1 MSAMTETGQASPP
14 RELREERKVV
24 SALFA
29 DLVGSTR
36 LGDQLDSEEV
46 KLIVGDAIAQVVTE
60 VERLGGHVK
69 DLAGD
74 GVLAFFGA
82 PISYE
87 DDAERAVRV
96 GLRIVEELGAY
107 ANEVEQAWGVD
118 GFGVRVGVCTG
129 PVVLGQL
136 GTGARV
142 EYAAFGDTVNTAARL
157 QAAAKPGSVLVDA
170 GTRRQL
176 EPLFEWDEPIAL
188 ELKGKSERVEASAV
202 LSERPGASRRRGLE
216 GVETQLVGRR
226 RELEVGGEAVERVL
240 GGSGGVLFVTGEAG
254 IGKSR
259 LLVEIRNLFESS
271 SAATGK
277 PLWLEGRCISYGD
290 SLPYWPFRDLL
301 REWIGAGRDEPELRV
316 RVALRRN
323 VERIFGA
330 QTPEFYPYLGSLLG
344 LTLEPEAE
352 ARLATLAPESLQY
365 RTFEVVETLL
375 RRLAEAGPVAVVLE
389 DLHWADATSIQLVE
403 QLLRAAEESAL
414 LLVVAQRNER
424 DHTSWRLRELA
435 AREFPHL
442 TRELALEP
450 LAEDAEAELLASL
463 LAGASLPEELTQ
475 RLLDQADGNPF
486 YLEELVR
493 SLIDA
498 GALVHEADSWRFD
511 GAATIDVPPTVEKV
525 LLARIDRLPADC
537 HRVLTAASTL
547 GRRFGLPL
555 LEGVVDSNGAVREAL
570 HELQRLD
577 LIRETRRWPQPE
589 YRFKH
594 ALTQEAAYRTLLAEP
609 RRELHR
615 RAAEWLERSDA
626 ESHAELLGL
635 LAYHWLAAEDEEK
648 AISYLARAGDQA
660 RQEHALD
667 EAIEHY
673 RNLLP
678 LLERR
683 DERREI
689 ALVLFKL
696 ALALHMTLRFAE
708 ANEAYARAFQHWRPP
723 EDRSETATET
733 LRMAASYVPSN
744 PDPTSAGWWPDIQ
757 LNMQLFDRLV
767 EAWPEQTIV
776 PSLAESWEI
785 ADDGL
790 RYVFHLREGL
800 AWSDGTPLTANDI
813 EYGVKR
819 VLNPDQP
826 GASVSVY
833 FVLENGEDYY
843 LRRNSDASRIGVR
856 ALDDR
861 TVEFRLV
868 APAPYFMSVVNRPD
882 GGPQPR
888 QSIERDG
895 NAWVEPD
902 RQVVS
907 GPFRQLER
915 TPERLVL
922 VRNDAYDGAR
932 TGNVGRV
939 EYVRAQ
945 ADDARELFE
954 RGELDLVRVMYTPQT
969 ADHVRSGGEA
979 PGPLTW
985 LAYLGFDHSNPL
997 LGDVELRRALSQAID
1012 RDALDAACPL
1022 NLVAATGGV
1031 VPPALHGHTPEIA
1044 PRLDPGR
1051 AREHLA
1057 RSKAAAGTEL
1067 VLGGQDVWE
1076 PLLDV
1081 VAEGWRDVLGLDVQ
1095 LDLWPSVQSAASEG
1109 RALAGA
1115 PLERAPIA
1123 VLGWLPG
1130 YPDPE
1135 YMLRLLL
1142 HSNALTNAGRYT
1154 DSHFDDLIER
1164 ARRARS
1170 DRERLELFHAADR
1183 YAVTDGIGLI
1193 PLVYGRSTAFLQ
1205 PWVKGWWEFAKSSAP
1220 YADLV
1225 VERPA

>member
-1 MSAMTETGQASPP
+1 MTETGQAPSTA
-14 RELREERKVV
+14 RLREERKVV

-36 LGDQLDSEEV
+36 LGEQLDPEVV
-46 KLIVGDAIAQVVTE
+46 KLIVGEAIARIVAE
-60 VERLGGHVK
+60 IERLGGHVK

-82 PISYE
+82 PVSYE

-96 GLRIVEELGAY
+96 ALRIAEEIGAY
-107 ANEVEQAWGVD
+107 ANEVEQGWAVE

-129 PVVLGQL
+129 PVVLGQI
-136 GTGARV
+136 GAGARV

-157 QAAAKPGSVLVDA
+157 QAAAGPGSVLVDA

-176 EPLFEWDEPIAL
+176 EPLFEWDEPVSL
-188 ELKGKSERVEASAV
+188 ELKGKAERIEAATV
-202 LSERPGASRRRGLE
+202 LRERAGAGRTRGLE
-216 GVETQLVGRR
+216 GVETRLVGRR
-226 RELEVGGEAVERVL
+226 RELEAGGERVERVL
-240 GGSGGVLFVTGEAG
+240 GGSGGILFVTGEAG

-259 LLVEIRNLFESS
+259 LLGEIQNRFEGSPGP
-271 SAATGK
+271 AGE
-277 PLWLEGRCISYGD
+277 PLWLEGRCVSYGD

-301 REWIGAGRDEPELRV
+301 REWIGAGPDEPELRV
-316 RVALRRN
+316 RVTLRRA
-323 VERIFGA
+323 VERIFGEE
-330 QTPEFYPYLGSLLG
+330 TPEVYPYLGSLLG
-344 LTLEPEAE
+344 LTLEPEAQ
-352 ARLATLAPESLQY
+352 ARLATLAPEALQY
-365 RTFEVVETLL
+365 RSFEVVELLL
-375 RRLAEAGPVAVVLE
+375 RRLAAGRPVAVAIE
-389 DLHWADATSIQLVE
+389 DLHWADATSIQLLE
-403 QLLRAAEESAL
+403 QLFRAAEDSAL
-414 LLVVAQRNER
+414 LLVIAQRNER
-424 DHTSWRLRELA
+424 DHPSWQLRELA
-435 AREFPHL
+435 TREFPHL
-442 TRELALEP
+442 TSELALEP
-450 LAEDAEAELLASL
+450 LAEEAETELLLAL
-463 LAGASLPEELTQ
+463 LGGASLPAELTR

-498 GALVHEADSWRFD
+498 GALVQEADSWRFD
-511 GAATIDVPPTVEKV
+511 GGAVIDVPPTVEKV
-525 LLARIDRLPADC
+525 LLARIDRLPPES
-537 HRVLTAASTL
+537 HRVLTAASAL

-555 LEGVVDSNGAVREAL
+555 LEGVVDSNGTVREAL

-577 LIRETRRWPQPE
+577 LIREARRWPQPE

-594 ALTQEAAYRTLLAEP
+594 ALTQEAAYRTLLAGP

-615 RAAEWLERSDA
+615 RAAEWLERSGG
-626 ESHAELLGL
+626 EGGAELLGL
-635 LAYHWLAAEDEEK
+635 LAYHWLAAEDEKK
-648 AISYLARAGDQA
+648 AISYLARAGDEA
-660 RQEHALD
+660 RHEHALD

-683 DERREI
+683 GEEREI
-689 ALVLFKL
+689 ALVHFKL
-696 ALALHMTLRFAE
+696 ALALHMALRFGE
-708 ANEAYARAFQHWRPP
+708 ANAAYARAFEHWQPP
-723 EDRSETATET
+723 VDRAAKATAT

-757 LNMQLFDRLV
+757 LNMQLFERLV

-776 PSLAESWEI
+776 PALAERWEI
-785 ADDGL
+785 AEDGL

-800 AWSDGTPLTANDI
+800 FWSDGAPLTAHDV

-819 VLNPDQP
+819 VLNPDRP
-826 GASVSVY
+826 GTSVSVY

-856 ALDDR
+856 ALDER

-888 QSIERDG
+888 HSIERDG
-895 NAWVEPD
+895 DAWIEPD

-922 VRNDAYDGAR
+922 VRNDAYSGAR
-932 TGNVGRV
+932 SGNVGRV
-939 EYVRAQ
+939 EYVGVEADAARAP
-945 ADDARELFE
+945 FE
-954 RGELDLVRVMYTPQT
+954 QGEFDLVRVMYTPQT

-979 PGPLTW
+979 SGPLTW
-985 LAYLGFDHSNPL
+985 LAYLGFDHSHPV
-997 LGDVELRRALSQAID
+997 LGDVELRRALAHAID
-1012 RDALDAACPL
+1012 REALGAACPL

-1044 PRLDPGR
+1044 PRLDPER
-1051 AREHLA
+1051 AREHLS
-1057 RSKAAAGTEL
+1057 RSHASAGTEL
-1067 VLGGQDVWE
+1067 ALGAQDIWE
-1076 PLLDV
+1076 PLLAV
-1081 VAEGWRDVLGLDVQ
+1081 VAAGWREILGLDVR
-1095 LDLWPSVQSAASEG
+1095 LDLWPSVRSAPSEG

-1115 PLERAPIA
+1115 PLERVPVA

-1142 HSNALTNAGRYT
+1142 HSNALTNAGRYA
-1154 DSHFDDLIER
+1154 DSHFDELIER
-1164 ARRARS
+1164 ARRAGS

-1193 PLVYGRSTAFLQ
+1193 PLVYGRSMAFVQ
-1205 PWVKGWWEFAKSSAP
+1205 PWVNGWWEFAKSSAP
-1220 YADLV
+1220 YADLL